1 MNRLQ
6 LTRPLSVKKK
16 ISEGLTGKRK
26 SQESK
31 QKTRETMLR
40 RWKERKEQELMLQ
53 KDNNDDDDGNTG
65 KERL

>member
-6 LTRPLSVKKK
+6 ITRPPEVREK
-16 ISEGLTGKRK
+16 ISQSLTGKSK
-26 SQESK
+26 SDASRA
-31 QKTRETMLR
+31 KTRETMLR

-53 KDNNDDDDGNTG
+53 KDNNDDGNTG